1 MEEGAP
7 PPTEL
12 RLHRRSRTLEVA
24 FGPGERYR
32 LPCELLRVYSPSA
45 EVQGHGPGEGVLVVG
60 KEGVGVEAIEPVGR
74 YGVRLRFDDGHA
86 TGIYTWAYLR
96 RLGRERER
104 LWARYLE
111 RLAAAGYRRREP
123 EGGA

>member
-1 MEEGAP
+1 MDADR
-7 PPTEL
+7 PTEL
-12 RLHRRSRTLEVA
+12 RLHRRSRVLEVA
-24 FGPGERYR
+24 FPGGERHR

-45 EVQGHGPGEGVLVVG
+45 EVQGHGPGQEVLVVG
-60 KEGVGVEAIEPVGR
+60 KEGVGIEAVEPVGR

-86 TGIYTWAYLR
+86 SGIYTWGYLR

-111 RLAAAGYRRREP
+111 RLRAAGYVRRAP
-123 EGGA
+123 EEAG